1 MTATCKSMARILSK
15 EVLKPYYWQMMVE
28 VSILYSLSDTTS
40 YQRVVMCMWEVNS
53 GPVMA
58 VIHSL
63 QRDLSI
69 DMRRCGFID
78 ISRLWA
84 RRWGDNFNFKTALL
98 DPSSQY
104 HALVAVRAELLKYIF
119 SAYSAVHQILLSWRE
134 VASPAGRASSKT
146 FLDIGQE
153 VVVVVVIY
161 IPRAA
166 WKAMYSTTSRRVWG
180 CTKLKFK
187 IMSYLIK

>member
-1 MTATCKSMARILSK
+1 MARILSK
-15 EVLKPYYWQMMVE
+15 EVLKPYYWQTMVE

-40 YQRVVMCMWEVNS
+40 YVRVVMCMWEVN
-53 GPVMA
+53 GGRVMA

-69 DMRRCGFID
+69 DMRRCEFID

-84 RRWGDNFNFKTALL
+84 RRWEDNFNFKTALL
-98 DPSSQY
+98 GPSSQY

-119 SAYSAVHQILLSWRE
+119 IVYSAVQQILLTWRE
-134 VASPAGRASSKT
+134 VASPAGRASSTT

-153 VVVVVVIY
+153 VVVVVVVIY

-166 WKAMYSTTSRRVWG
+166 WKAVYSTASRRVRE
-180 CTKLKFK
+180 CTKLRIFPTYEPDFK
-187 IMSYLIK
+187 SPCF